1 MMVITFRITTKIH
14 MSTNTYRDVLL
25 ADIDSMQR
33 ADGVVFLFHAS
44 SIIINKRLSAQSPS
58 CRSQD
63 WHQIPL
69 PRIYI
74 YILEI
79 CWVCDF
85 LPIYTKTNT
94 HFPASSPHPSSNDII
109 TSILVWS
116 SVSVCPFGYD
126 SACAVFR

>member
-1 MMVITFRITTKIH
+1 

-58 CRSQD
+58 CQSQD

-74 YILEI
+74 YIGDMLGLRLFA
-79 CWVCDF
+79 D
-85 LPIYTKTNT
+85 IYKN
-94 HFPASSPHPSSNDII
+94 
-109 TSILVWS
+109 
-116 SVSVCPFGYD
+116 
-126 SACAVFR
+126 